1 MIDEE
6 TATRADERF
15 KMGNKI
21 MAEVY
26 KQHQELIS
34 LKDLLEIILKIIKG
48 E

>member
-6 TATRADERF
+6 TAIRADERF

-21 MAEVY
+21 MVEVY

-48 E
+48 